1 VNMFLWCERF
11 SLVAIAMLQM
21 REESERRDTSQEK
34 ERERAFQR
42 QRKCEDRRR
51 EVLQGWDSNWF
62 RGVSITLKLSGEPAI
77 QLQHG

>member
-1 VNMFLWCERF
+1 
-11 SLVAIAMLQM
+11 VAIAMLQM

-51 EVLQGWDSNWF
+51 EVLQANS
-62 RGVSITLKLSGEPAI
+62 EAI
-77 QLQHG
+77 INSEHSVKVLAYAYLVDY